1 MVNNKNY
8 DDFICIYI
16 LKMKD
21 LKMLMKIIFI
31 FEISLNFEENL
42 IIRYVIMYY
51 VFIILLVKLFFKLVF
66 IDDN

>member
-66 IDDN
+66 FDDN